1 LRRFRYLRR
10 VRNHRIPKIILKWNT
25 EDRGRK
31 EKPKEQWMDGVRSM
45 ISKDSAEEDA
55 GIR

>member
-1 LRRFRYLRR
+1 MRR